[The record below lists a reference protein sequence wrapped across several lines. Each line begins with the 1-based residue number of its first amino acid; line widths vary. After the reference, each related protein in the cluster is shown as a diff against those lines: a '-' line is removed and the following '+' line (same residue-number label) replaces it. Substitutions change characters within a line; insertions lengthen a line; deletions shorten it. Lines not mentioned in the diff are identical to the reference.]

1 MFLRIYSAASV
12 PVVICFACR
21 VINQVGISTLLER
34 SIPANVGE
42 SLARG
47 ADREGL
53 LRVEAQV
60 ARLRAELPTR
70 VVATVRDAQKRRA
83 L

>member
-1 MFLRIYSAASV
+1 MLPQFTAPTLPKVTSAASRSAITA
-12 PVVICFACR
+12 PV
-21 VINQVGISTLLER
+21 
-34 SIPANVGE
+34 SIAID
-42 SLARG
+42 ARG

-60 ARLRAELPTR
+60 ARLRAELPTQ